1 MVRAARACPVTAR
14 RHVLGEPHHPTR
26 QDRTGS
32 HHAAWFYLVAPGR
45 KKKSYVSHCL
55 LVVGRRRPP
64 SKPSSSAAST
74 TTTNSTGGVRGAP
87 SSDCAHGAHHGKN
100 DMHAVP
106 CRANAHTVRLGCTPG
121 HGCMQAAPRSAAGG
135 SLAPTDDAR
144 CRQVKA
150 DGRRQLPES
159 QVTQHSS
166 PRPGPF
172 RPAKQA
178 AGRPIT
184 RAGRLACMQRR
195 TTSQISQA
203 RQLTFS
209 PRGRR
214 QLREVA
220 SCPSVVVAP
229 HGPICLRMDPCASYL
244 AGRAGGLSQTGDG
257 GDVRASVPASQ
268 RVRYLPTA
276 AGAPIC

>member
-1 MVRAARACPVTAR
+1 MHIPSDLDAPQATDACRLRPVRRRAARWPR
-14 RHVLGEPHHPTR
+14 PTTH
-26 QDRTGS
+26 DAG
-32 HHAAWFYLVAPGR
+32 
-45 KKKSYVSHCL
+45 KS
-55 LVVGRRRPP
+55 
-64 SKPSSSAAST
+64 K
-74 TTTNSTGGVRGAP
+74 
-87 SSDCAHGAHHGKN
+87 
-100 DMHAVP
+100 
-106 CRANAHTVRLGCTPG
+106 
-121 HGCMQAAPRSAAGG
+121 QA
-135 SLAPTDDAR
+135 DDD
-144 CRQVKA
+144 

-159 QVTQHSS
+159 QVTQHSR
-166 PRPGPF
+166 PRPSPF

-184 RAGRLACMQRR
+184 RAGRLACMQCR
-195 TTSQISQA
+195 TTSQISPA

-257 GDVRASVPASQ
+257 GDVRASEPASQ
-268 RVRYLPTA
+268 RARYLPTA